1 MNTMGQDRE
10 FTEEEIQFALK
21 TVKFY
26 KEKWEEKEK
35 INLENDINMRMETH
49 QQDRKY
55 KELFEQLDNAE
66 LDKQIEEEMNAM
78 EESENPATGD

>member
-1 MNTMGQDRE
+1 MTYIIGMNTMGQDRE

-49 QQDRKY
+49 
-55 KELFEQLDNAE
+55 
-66 LDKQIEEEMNAM
+66 
-78 EESENPATGD
+78 